1 MSYLFFKKK
10 NKAVVILSILKGGW
24 GIFFFWSFS
33 YFSLLS
39 TYLLIS
45 NTSNYVAIYWTGWW
59 NSSVFFN
66 LLLFFFFFFFIS
78 FYSTH
83 CTLDK
88 KSFSFV
94 DSVLAVLTVWCFL
107 NPGVHWASSSA
118 PCLLPPTSLLSLSVT
133 TTASTITMHCCPS
146 TQWDYWQI
154 LRAWAWIKALQ
165 IKRIATATIMTTAN
179 THLVITTSPAQFNL
193 IRK

>member
-1 MSYLFFKKK
+1 MPRAEAPCQSRCQAWL
-10 NKAVVILSILKGGW
+10 
-24 GIFFFWSFS
+24 GIEEFP
-33 YFSLLS
+33 
-39 TYLLIS
+39 I
-45 NTSNYVAIYWTGWW
+45 
-59 NSSVFFN
+59 
-66 LLLFFFFFFFIS
+66 IS

-133 TTASTITMHCCPS
+133 TTASTITVHCCHS
-146 TQWDYWQI
+146 TQWDCWQSYRSWQI
-154 LRAWAWIKALQ
+154 LRAWAGIKALQ
-165 IKRIATATIMTTAN
+165 IKRTATATIMTIAN
-179 THLVITTSPAQFNL
+179 AHLVITTSPAQFHL
-193 IRK
+193 IHK